1 MNLPDIVVV
10 DFLLE
15 AFCRSYFTAGLPALP
30 RCSIQDEP
38 TVRVIA
44 QSKNSLAPEG
54 KSIAFELAPER
65 GFQWK
70 GACEITVDEFL
81 SGGGQVQ
88 TKTMQM
94 EDELKTISNGY
105 RADGRKISKEKTI
118 TVPDTVPRKQI
129 EQYVNHV
136 AVELERVFKTG
147 YAEYGEMSFE
157 EYSRHWLSRQLKY
170 SQGTKESYRR
180 ILEKVYPYIGDIAI
194 AKLRPLALENMLAEL
209 RKMQHHGKP
218 IKESTVQKYLTV
230 VSAVL
235 SDAKRNEIIQKNPA
249 RMIDLPQC
257 EQSKQFVPTD
267 EEAQLLLT
275 EFCNLPLTYETYYV
289 LAMFTGCRRGELC
302 ALKWSDVTIY
312 DNYDWATINISRSRS
327 SVPGN
332 GIVEGSTKSGR
343 SRTVAVDSDIAG
355 LIACLYTEK
364 EREANERGEELSE
377 YIFTNE
383 HGKLIYPDTFSK
395 TLRKIY
401 DSIGLPHEFHLH
413 TLRHYYVTTL
423 LHSGVD
429 KQTVAD
435 LVGHCDTSFLE
446 RTYCHPRLDKKRS
459 AAEVFAAVQFGESIR
474 SRP

>member
-70 GACEITVDEFL
+70 GACEITVDELL

-94 EDELKTISNGY
+94 EDELKKMLIS
-105 RADGRKISKEKTI
+105 
-118 TVPDTVPRKQI
+118 
-129 EQYVNHV
+129 
-136 AVELERVFKTG
+136 
-147 YAEYGEMSFE
+147 GE
-157 EYSRHWLSRQLKY
+157 
-170 SQGTKESYRR
+170 
-180 ILEKVYPYIGDIAI
+180 
-194 AKLRPLALENMLAEL
+194 
-209 RKMQHHGKP
+209 
-218 IKESTVQKYLTV
+218 
-230 VSAVL
+230 VS
-235 SDAKRNEIIQKNPA
+235 
-249 RMIDLPQC
+249 
-257 EQSKQFVPTD
+257 
-267 EEAQLLLT
+267 
-275 EFCNLPLTYETYYV
+275 
-289 LAMFTGCRRGELC
+289 
-302 ALKWSDVTIY
+302 
-312 DNYDWATINISRSRS
+312 
-327 SVPGN
+327 
-332 GIVEGSTKSGR
+332 
-343 SRTVAVDSDIAG
+343 
-355 LIACLYTEK
+355 
-364 EREANERGEELSE
+364 GEELSE

-383 HGKLIYPDTFSK
+383 HGKLIHPDTFSK

-459 AAEVFAAVQFGESIR
+459 AAEEFAAVQFGESIR